1 MNFRR
6 KVAITAVVL
15 LAGGG
20 LTPVATA
27 HADQLTN
34 LYVST
39 SSSCNNSGPGTEAR
53 PFCTIQA
60 AANAVNP
67 GQTVLVE
74 PGIYLGPA
82 TLSRS
87 GNPGAPITFESATPR
102 SGINWNTPVTI
113 ENTGS
118 TTATV
123 LTLADVHDVR
133 ISGITV
139 QGNLSSG
146 IDVTGSHD
154 ITLDTDDVTGGTT
167 TTHGIAIDGSSS
179 GIVVTRTAVTNSG
192 GAFQLAAGAGQ
203 VTIADD
209 IMAVTRGQVISATGV
224 SGLSVTGNTVAGAS
238 CEPAIGIAG
247 GSTGVTVENN
257 VVRGYAADPSACA
270 ALPLLSVAPDSTSG
284 VNVGFNAWSA
294 VAPRF
299 DYSWGTTNYTTAA
312 AFAAGVPGQ
321 GGHDI
326 DIPTADVT
334 PAPAEGSPLID
345 SADASAP
352 GEAVT
357 DFYGNPRADDPNT
370 PNTGTGG
377 GFVDRGAVE
386 REDTLSLAP
395 TYSPATPLGAAPYTF
410 SVTPNAS
417 DSWGDTLTTT
427 VDFGDGSGAQT
438 VSGGQISHVYST
450 PGIHTATTTTADVNG
465 YAVKRTQ
472 TVQVATS
479 TAPSVTLTATTL
491 ASSGSLV
498 WVWPDEA
505 GFALGAGANRWE
517 IKSAQFYPGDGT
529 PPTTI
534 TQDTFGQSY
543 AHPGTYTAKIVTTD
557 MLDRTS
563 TASTTVTVGD
573 EFIPK
578 GPARAFDSRNRHV
591 DSVPAHGTVQLPL
604 SLFGDAYP
612 GVDGVGVTVT
622 VTDTKASGYVTV
634 YPDRTTRP
642 TSSTLNFVR
651 GQTVANSLL
660 ASAGSDGEVDFYN
673 GSAGPIDLIVDTFGY
688 QMGSAS
694 NSSGDTYG
702 AVGPVRVL
710 DTRYGTGAAKS
721 PVSGGGS
728 VTVTVGG
735 HNSVPASATAVVLN
749 VTTTDTKT
757 AGALTAYGD
766 GYGNPGT
773 SNSNWAA
780 GQTVSNLVVVP
791 VTDGKVV
798 LSNGGT
804 GTVDFVA
811 DLVGYYQAYA
821 GGSVIMPTGPTR
833 ILDTRYGTGTGGHI
847 TKLGARTSIKL
858 HLAGLNGVPL
868 SAVAA
873 ELNLTVTDTT
883 GAGFISA
890 YPDGTSLPNASSLN
904 FAAGQTVANAAIT
917 PVGPDGSI
925 VLYNGGNTPVDLIVD
940 LNGTFAASS

>member
-6 KVAITAVVL
+6 KAAITAAAL
-15 LAGGG
+15 LAGG
-20 LTPVATA
+20 LAPVAA
-27 HADQLTN
+27 AQADQPTH

-39 SSSCNNSGPGTEAR
+39 SFSCNNSGPGTEAR

-60 AANAVNP
+60 AANVVNP

-74 PGIYLGPA
+74 PGIYQGPA
-82 TLSRS
+82 ILSHS

-102 SGINWNTPVTI
+102 SGSNWNTPVTI
-113 ENTGS
+113 ESSLGS
-118 TTATV
+118 TGTV

-154 ITLDTDDVTGGTT
+154 ITFDTDDVTGGTA

-179 GIVVTRTAVTNSG
+179 GIVVTRTADTDTG
-192 GAFQLAAGAGQ
+192 GAIQLAAGAGQ

-209 IMAVTRGQVISATGV
+209 IMAAAHGQVISATGV
-224 SGLSVTGNTVAGAS
+224 SGLSLTGNTVQGS
-238 CEPAIGIAG
+238 PCEPAIGIAG

-257 VVRGYAADPSACA
+257 AVRGYAADPSACA
-270 ALPLLSVAPDSTSG
+270 ALPLLSVAADSTHG
-284 VNVGFNAWSA
+284 VQVGYNAWSA

-299 DYSWGTTNYTTAA
+299 DYSWGGTDYTTAV

-321 GGHDI
+321 GGHDL
-326 DIPTADVT
+326 DIPPADVT
-334 PAPAEGSPLID
+334 PTAPAEGSPLID

-352 GEAVT
+352 GEPLT

-370 PNTGTGG
+370 PNTGTGS
-377 GFVDRGAVE
+377 GFVDRGAIE

-395 TYSPATPLGAAPYTF
+395 TYSPAAPLGAAPYTF
-410 SVTPNAS
+410 SVTPNAG

-438 VSGGQISHVYST
+438 VSGSQISHVYST
-450 PGIHTATTTTADVNG
+450 PGIHTATTTTGDVNG

-479 TAPSVTLTATTL
+479 TAPSVTLAATTL

-529 PPTTI
+529 SPTTI

-557 MLDRTS
+557 VLGRSS

-578 GPARAFDSRNRHV
+578 GPARVFDSRNRHV
-591 DSVPAHGTVQLPL
+591 DSIPAHGTVQLPL

-622 VTDTKASGYVTV
+622 VTNTKASGYVTV
-634 YPDRTTRP
+634 YPDRTSRP

-694 NSSGDTYG
+694 NGSGDTYG

-721 PVSGGGS
+721 PVSGDGS

-735 HNSVPASATAVVLN
+735 HNGVPTNATAVVLN
-749 VTTTDTKT
+749 VATTDTKT

-858 HLAGLNGVPL
+858 HITGLNGVPL

-873 ELNLTVTDTT
+873 ELNLTVTGTT
-883 GAGFISA
+883 GSGFISA
-890 YPDGTSLPNASSLN
+890 YPDGSSLPNASSLN
-904 FAAGQTVANAAIT
+904 FAAGQTVANAAVT

-925 VLYNGGNTPVDLIVD
+925 VLYNGSNTPVDLIVD
-940 LNGTFAASS
+940 LNGTFAAQS